1 MSDSQA
7 SDPVADQYRGLIL
20 ATNMLSV
27 GIDRSRV
34 GILHSAARR
43 LVELAEAP
51 WSAVGPMTRCCFSDG
66 QGSGIAR
73 VLLRTAEEDSG
84 FPCSASGLLHEQVLL
99 RQAAH
104 ASVVVDFSP
113 VTVTAEYQERFSD
126 LTSVVRRTAGSGKT
140 AATMLM
146 LIDELVLR
154 VGRAHRRSRPTVAE
168 LGSIA
173 DAAQALS
180 AQLVLLTQCL
190 LTGSVWAA
198 GEVVAVPP
206 TASSPCGLL
215 RLAAPRV
222 PRAPGPIQVPSPT
235 DFALAA

>member
-1 MSDSQA
+1 MSDRQA
-7 SDPVADQYRGLIL
+7 SDPAADQYRGLIL

-34 GILHSAARR
+34 GVLHSAVRR

-51 WSAVGPMTRCCFSDG
+51 WSVGGPMTRCCTSEGSD
-66 QGSGIAR
+66 SDLAR
-73 VLLRTAEEDSG
+73 VLLRTAEEASG
-84 FPCSASGLLHEQVLL
+84 FPCSASGLLHEQGPL
-99 RQAAH
+99 RRAAD
-104 ASVVVDFSP
+104 APVVIDVSA
-113 VTVTAEYQERFSD
+113 VTVTAEYQERVSD
-126 LTSVVRRTAGSGKT
+126 LTSVVRQAAGSGKT
-140 AATMLM
+140 AATTFM
-146 LIDELVLR
+146 LIDELVLL
-154 VGRAHRRSRPTVAE
+154 VGRASRRSRPTIAE

-180 AQLVLLTQCL
+180 AQLVLLTQRL
-190 LTGSVWAA
+190 LTGWVWVA
-198 GEVVAVPP
+198 GEVVTVPP

-222 PRAPGPIQVPSPT
+222 PRAPGSIQVPGPT